1 MELFN
6 RIFDSYV
13 GLLSFGVI
21 LFIVGMGVWFYRFFM
36 KKIAEEDAIRN
47 KNTTNETEAP

>member
-13 GLLSFGVI
+13 GVLSLGVI
-21 LFIVGMGVWFYRFFM
+21 LFMLGMAVWFYRFFM
-36 KKIAEEDAIRN
+36 KKIEEEDKARN
-47 KNTTNETEAP
+47 K

>member
-1 MELFN
+1 MGLFG

-21 LFIVGMGVWFYRFFM
+21 LFMLGMGVWFYRFFM
-36 KKIAEEDAIRN
+36 KKIEEEEKARN
-47 KNTTNETEAP
+47 K

>member
-1 MELFN
+1 MDLFI

-21 LFIVGMGVWFYRFFM
+21 LFMLGMGVWFYRFFM
-36 KKIAEEDAIRN
+36 KKIEQEDNAK
-47 KNTTNETEAP
+47 KN

>member
-1 MELFN
+1 MELFG

-21 LFIVGMGVWFYRFFM
+21 LFMLGMGVWFYRFFM
-36 KKIAEEDAIRN
+36 KKIEEEEKTRN
-47 KNTTNETEAP
+47 K